1 MEVVGLTASPQ
12 NSGAYALILREAGG
26 DRRLSILIGQEP
38 AHAIALELESIP
50 PPRPVT
56 HDLIKSIIESLGSTM
71 TEVEIVELREGTYY
85 AVLRLQGTPTEI
97 DTRPSDAIA
106 VAIRFGAPI
115 YVRTSVLDEAE
126 SSGGQI
132 DNSLFGESEDEYDE
146 DDAEY
151 GEEERPL
158 TKREQLKSKLDEAV
172 DREDYEVA
180 AKIRDELDRLDRTQ
194 SES

>member
-56 HDLIKSIIESLGSTM
+56 HDLVKTIIESLGSTM
-71 TEVEIVELREGTYY
+71 TEIEIVELREGTYY
-85 AVLRLQGTPTEI
+85 AVIRLRGTPNEI

-115 YVRTSVLDEAE
+115 YVRTSVLEEAE
-126 SSGGQI
+126 TSGSQI
-132 DNSLFGESEDEYDE
+132 DDNLFGDGMQEEHE
-146 DDAEY
+146 DDDAAE
-151 GEEERPL
+151 ERERPL
-158 TKREQLKSKLDEAV
+158 TQREQLKSKLEEAV

-180 AKIRDELDRLDRTQ
+180 AKIRDELDRLDRTA
-194 SES
+194 